1 MQEKK
6 REIYKVFDPWSSNPL
21 DLCHLPQVKAMRLA
35 AKDLKQETTETLLD
49 DIIPTFSQEKI
60 KRNREVEKRKVHHY
74 TALLRLTSTTIQRFS
89 DLWSTLPAF
98 SLQEIEA

>member
-1 MQEKK
+1 MG
-6 REIYKVFDPWSSNPL
+6 
-21 DLCHLPQVKAMRLA
+21 LA

-60 KRNREVEKRKVHHY
+60 KRNGEVEKRKVHHY

-89 DLWSTLPAF
+89 VSPVPLYSASPIYEVRFLLFRYKKLKHNLSGDT
-98 SLQEIEA
+98 